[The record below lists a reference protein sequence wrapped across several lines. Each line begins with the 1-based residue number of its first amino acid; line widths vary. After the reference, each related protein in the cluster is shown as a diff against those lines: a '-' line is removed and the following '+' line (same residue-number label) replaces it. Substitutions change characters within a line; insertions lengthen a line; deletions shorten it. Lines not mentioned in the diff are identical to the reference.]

1 MIFNYSAASVAGASV
16 AGASGACGSTG
27 ASIFS
32 SLTSSF
38 SSAFGASK
46 VFNFF
51 NKSESLFSAVIILLS
66 LASFQILSLI

>member
-27 ASIFS
+27 ASTFS
-32 SLTSSF
+32 SLTSF
-38 SSAFGASK
+38 TSAFGASK
-46 VFNFF
+46 VLTFLS
-51 NKSESLFSAVIILLS
+51 KSESLLSAVIILLS